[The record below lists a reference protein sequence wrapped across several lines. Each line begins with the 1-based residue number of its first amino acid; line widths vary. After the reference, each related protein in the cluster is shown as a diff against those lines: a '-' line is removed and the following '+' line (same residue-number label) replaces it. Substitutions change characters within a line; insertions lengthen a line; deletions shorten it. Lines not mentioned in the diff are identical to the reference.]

1 MDDFMTR
8 DLPVGT
14 DLEDLDGAYGTRF
27 DYLRMTDDANEF
39 GRVLE
44 RYAEAGPEAREL
56 MNNVVIH
63 LCGYSLPSLVEGAVR

>member
-14 DLEDLDGAYGTRF
+14 DFEDLDGAYDTRF
-27 DYLRMTDDANEF
+27 DHLRMSDDANEF
-39 GRVLE
+39 GRVLQLYAHGNSEE
-44 RYAEAGPEAREL
+44 RAL
-56 MNNVVIH
+56 INNVTIH